1 MQHTTTQY
9 LRTTLLLIT
18 LLFFLT
24 AGLQAQTG
32 LVSISATNA
41 SVKDVFAEVQ
51 QKSGYRILYN
61 DEIVPDDLRVSIHA
75 KSKPVKEILDTLL
88 QNTGLTFVM
97 PSDEL
102 IIITKSEY
110 VQDEQEIFG
119 TVTDENDE
127 PVPYA
132 NVVLY
137 LSNDTTQFG
146 YGIVTDYDGYY
157 KLSGVKPGDYRLRIS
172 FMGYKTVYTN
182 LSIPADS
189 RDLHLAI

>member
-1 MQHTTTQY
+1 MQHTNTQY

-32 LVSISATNA
+32 PVSISATNA

-75 KSKPVKEILDTLL
+75 KSKSVKEILDTLL

-157 KLSGVKPGDYRLRIS
+157 KL
-172 FMGYKTVYTN
+172 
-182 LSIPADS
+182 
-189 RDLHLAI
+189 